1 MVKIR
6 ANEHDWY
13 KVLPVMRKYAKAE
26 SEAAARKWG
35 FGTMDRVKAGQKS
48 GAVGGAHSWKTRPMT
63 AYANKIKLM
72 LAKGISVSEIA
83 TILNKT
89 DAAIN
94 SAIKRHGI
102 NKEVKK

>member
-1 MVKIR
+1 
-6 ANEHDWY
+6 
-13 KVLPVMRKYAKAE
+13 
-26 SEAAARKWG
+26 
-35 FGTMDRVKAGQKS
+35 
-48 GAVGGAHSWKTRPMT
+48 MT

-72 LAKGISVSEIA
+72 LDKDMSISEIA

-102 NKEVKK
+102 NKEGK

>member
-6 ANEHDWY
+6 ANEYDWY
-13 KVLPVMRKYAKAE
+13 KVLPIIRKYAQAE
-26 SEAAARKWG
+26 SEAAAKKWG
-35 FGTMDRVKAGQKS
+35 FGTMDRIKSGQRS
-48 GAVGGAHSWKTRPMT
+48 GAVGGATSWKARPMT

-72 LAKGISVSEIA
+72 LDKDMSVSEIA

-102 NKEVKK
+102 NKEGK

>member
-1 MVKIR
+1 M
-6 ANEHDWY
+6 
-13 KVLPVMRKYAKAE
+13 
-26 SEAAARKWG
+26 
-35 FGTMDRVKAGQKS
+35 
-48 GAVGGAHSWKTRPMT
+48 GGATSWEARPMT

-72 LAKGISVSEIA
+72 LDKDMSVSEIA

-102 NKEVKK
+102 NKEGK